1 MYLKNNP
8 NNPIHLFLIGGVGIG
23 KTFVLRLINQELKQL
38 YNKDLSLILT
48 KQKLYSWHLQ
58 VKLHLI
64 LMVRQYIHFL
74 TYLSI

>member
-48 KQKLYSWHLQ
+48 KQKLYSWHL
-58 VKLHLI
+58 
-64 LMVRQYIHFL
+64 
-74 TYLSI
+74 